1 MRGALIAIAKLAVSA
16 TLIALIIGTFD
27 IRGVAGYLARLDI
40 ADAAIALALAL
51 AAVPLQAVRWRMV
64 LEENGNRL
72 PFTSL
77 LRFVLIGHFFSQ
89 TLPSSVGGDAA
100 RAWCVYRWGMS
111 AADALTTVLVDRLVS
126 LLGLLALIT
135 CGLPWLLDRVPDASA
150 RAGLLLVVV
159 AGIGGVL
166 ALAAFARAPRFLA
179 GRRMLRWVWTLAALA
194 QRVIRAPRR
203 LLPLLMVSMAGTAL
217 FPGIVFVLA
226 RAVGAE
232 LTWVDSLLLVP
243 PVLLVSAIPVSVA
256 GWGVRE
262 GAMVV
267 ALGYAGV
274 APAAGFAISVLLGLT
289 LAAASLPGAGL
300 WLASGESARSL
311 GRAASLLRGTDPERT
326 AVTGR
331 GRPGRADSR
340 L

>member
-1 MRGALIAIAKLAVSA
+1 MRGPLIAIAKLAVSA
-16 TLIALIIGTFD
+16 TLIALIIRTFD
-27 IRGVAGYLARLDI
+27 IRGVAGHLARLDI
-40 ADAAIALALAL
+40 ADAAIVLALAL

-64 LEENGNRL
+64 LEENGNHL
-72 PFTSL
+72 PFTNL

-100 RAWCVYRWGMS
+100 RTWCAYRWGMS
-111 AADALTTVLVDRLVS
+111 PADALTTVMLDRLVS
-126 LLGLLALIT
+126 LLGLLALIA
-135 CGLPWLLDRVPDASA
+135 CGLPWLPDRVPDPSA

-166 ALAAFARAPRFLA
+166 AFAALARTPRSLA
-179 GRRMLRWVWTLAALA
+179 ERRMLRWVSTLAALA
-194 QRVIRAPRR
+194 QRVIWAPRR
-203 LLPLLMVSMAGTAL
+203 LLPLLLVSMAGTAL

-232 LTWVDSLLLVP
+232 LTWIDSLLLVP

-274 APAAGFAISVLLGLT
+274 APAAGFAISVLFGLM
-289 LAAASLPGAGL
+289 LAVASLPGAGL
-300 WLASGESARSL
+300 WLVRGESAKSL
-311 GRAASLLRGTDPERT
+311 GRAASLLRGTDPKQT
-326 AVTGR
+326 AVTGGR
-331 GRPGRADSR
+331 RPGRADSGS
-340 L
+340 